1 LWKPLFLGVVKDS
14 TELELQH
21 GSGDS
26 GGITWFKTPSS
37 SLSAKEPGFCVVL
50 VRPQTWRAA
59 PQLTVTSFRGLP
71 SPLTPRRPRSCS
83 RCYVLKLS
91 SPSTSFT
98 HYTTLDFETGLLNT
112 PDSHEAQ
119 PKRVE

>member
-1 LWKPLFLGVVKDS
+1 MTVAGTLGDNPIQNTILFFVCQG
-14 TELELQH
+14 
-21 GSGDS
+21 
-26 GGITWFKTPSS
+26 TWA
-37 SLSAKEPGFCVVL
+37 LCSACEAPDLTGC
-50 VRPQTWRAA
+50 